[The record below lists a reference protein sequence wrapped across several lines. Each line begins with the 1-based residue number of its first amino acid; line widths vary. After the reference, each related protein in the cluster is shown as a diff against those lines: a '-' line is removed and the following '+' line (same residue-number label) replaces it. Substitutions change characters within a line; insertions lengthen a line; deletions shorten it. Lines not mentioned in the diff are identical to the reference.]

1 MSAAI
6 GSKCETGLKWLF
18 AVARLGIS
26 KEIFS
31 ANTNCVLFYTET
43 RCELVKT
50 TCELV

>member
-1 MSAAI
+1 MTAAV

-31 ANTNCVLFYTET
+31 ANTNWVLFYTET
-43 RCELVKT
+43 SGELV
-50 TCELV
+50 